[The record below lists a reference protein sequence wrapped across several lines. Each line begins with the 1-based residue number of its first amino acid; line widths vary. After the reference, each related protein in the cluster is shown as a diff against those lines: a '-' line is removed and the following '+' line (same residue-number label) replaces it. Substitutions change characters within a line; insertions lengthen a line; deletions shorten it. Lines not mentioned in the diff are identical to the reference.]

1 MTTTATSTSTSTA
14 TATAT
19 ATRRPRD
26 LLRPALRLDAVVT
39 GANGAAYLAAAP
51 LLTGLLGIPPG
62 VLRGLGGFLLVF
74 AAGVAL
80 VGARRPVPL
89 GAVEA
94 VVGANVLWVAGSV
107 AAVATDRFDLT
118 AAGTAWA
125 LLQAAVVAG
134 FAALQ
139 LTALRTR

>member
-1 MTTTATSTSTSTA
+1 MTTTATP
-14 TATAT
+14 
-19 ATRRPRD
+19 TRRPLD
-26 LLRPALRLDAVVT
+26 LLRVALRLDAVVT
-39 GANGAAYLAAAP
+39 GVNGAAYLVAAP
-51 LLTGLLGIPPG
+51 LLTGLLGIPSG
-62 VLRGLGGFLLVF
+62 ALRGLGAFLLAF

-80 VGARRPVPL
+80 VAARRPVPA

-94 VVGANVLWVAGSV
+94 VVGANLLWAAGSV
-107 AAVATDRFDLT
+107 AAVVTGRFDLT
-118 AAGTAWA
+118 AAGTGWV

>member
-1 MTTTATSTSTSTA
+1 MTSTA
-14 TATAT
+14 T
-19 ATRRPRD
+19 RPRPLARLGAD
-26 LLRPALRLDAVVT
+26 PLRTVLRLDAVVT
-39 GANGAAYLAAAP
+39 GVNGAAYLAAAP
-51 LLTGLLGIPPG
+51 LLTGLLGVPSG
-62 VLRGLGGFLLVF
+62 ALRGLGAFLLAY

-80 VGARRPVPL
+80 VAARPVVSA
-89 GAVEA
+89 GATEV
-94 VVGANVLWVAGSV
+94 VVGANLLWAAASV

-118 AAGTAWA
+118 TTGAVWV

>member
-1 MTTTATSTSTSTA
+1 MTTTAP
-14 TATAT
+14 
-19 ATRRPRD
+19 RPRTLD
-26 LLRPALRLDAVVT
+26 LLRMALRLDAVVT

-51 LLTGLLGIPPG
+51 PLTDLLGVPSG
-62 VLRGLGGFLLVF
+62 VLRGLGAFLLAY

-80 VGARRPVPL
+80 VAARPVISA
-89 GAVEA
+89 GATEA
-94 VVGANVLWVAGSV
+94 VIGANLLWAAAGV
-107 AAVATDRFDLT
+107 AAVVTGRFDLT
-118 AAGTAWA
+118 AVGSTWV

>member
-1 MTTTATSTSTSTA
+1 MTSTA
-14 TATAT
+14 T
-19 ATRRPRD
+19 RPRPLARLGAD
-26 LLRPALRLDAVVT
+26 PLRTVLRLDAVVT
-39 GANGAAYLAAAP
+39 GVNGAAYLAAAP
-51 LLTGLLGIPPG
+51 LLTELLGVPSG
-62 VLRGLGGFLLVF
+62 ALRGLGAFLLAY

-80 VGARRPVPL
+80 VAARPVVSA
-89 GAVEA
+89 GATEV
-94 VVGANVLWVAGSV
+94 VVGANLLWAAASV

-118 AAGTAWA
+118 TTGAVWV

>member
-1 MTTTATSTSTSTA
+1 MTTTAT
-14 TATAT
+14 
-19 ATRRPRD
+19 RPRSRTLG
-26 LLRPALRLDAVVT
+26 LLGRDPLRTVLRLDAVVT

-51 LLTGLLGIPPG
+51 LLTGLLGVPSG
-62 VLRGLGGFLLVF
+62 VLRGLGASLLAY

-80 VGARRPVPL
+80 VAARPRTSAGATEV
-89 GAVEA
+89 
-94 VVGANVLWVAGSV
+94 VVGANLLWSAASV
-107 AAVATDRFDLT
+107 AAVVSGRFDLT
-118 AAGTAWA
+118 TAGAVWV